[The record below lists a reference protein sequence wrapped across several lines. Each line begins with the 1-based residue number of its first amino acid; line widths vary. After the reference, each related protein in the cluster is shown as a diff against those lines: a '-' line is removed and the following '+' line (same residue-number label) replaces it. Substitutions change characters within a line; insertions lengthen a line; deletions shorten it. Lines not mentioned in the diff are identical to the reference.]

1 MDLLAGI
8 KTYIFILSSCILY
21 PVLILLAGLSVW
33 IFYECGSFFA
43 CWLKRKKLA
52 SDAEAEAVIRY
63 RSELEKLLSATNRE
77 EDVQHLLRK
86 QIQKRLTE
94 LDKYLIVT
102 RAGPALGLIGTLVP
116 MGTALAGLGQGD
128 FSVMTS
134 ELVLAYTTTVVGLLV
149 GSLAF
154 VFYAVRRRYAEN
166 DIREMEYLTEKRY
179 HEIHAHQS

>member
-1 MDLLAGI
+1 MFNTGAVTPQQALFALFAG
-8 KTYIFILSSCILY
+8 
-21 PVLILLAGLSVW
+21 P
-33 IFYECGSFFA
+33 
-43 CWLKRKKLA
+43 
-52 SDAEAEAVIRY
+52 
-63 RSELEKLLSATNRE
+63 
-77 EDVQHLLRK
+77 DVQVYVVASTFNVFRLPRGLLRK
-86 QIQKRLTE
+86 QIRKRLTE

-154 VFYAVRRRYAEN
+154 VFYTVRRRYAEN